1 MRGRVYI
8 RETIMKKTIIASLV
22 GLALS
27 SQLFAAENIDL
38 DEVTVK
44 ANRFERKD
52 SETTYASEIHTA
64 KQIETSGAAT
74 LYDYLA
80 QQSSVT
86 VLPYFGNKASPSL
99 DIRGYGSENG
109 FQNIVITVDGQ
120 RLNNIDLSPQLI
132 GAIPL
137 GNIERIEISKGSGS
151 VVYGDGAMAGAIQ
164 IYTKNKTGAT
174 ISSSLGSFG
183 QKNSYLNAGI
193 SEQYIDLSASLAHD
207 SHDGFSK
214 KDINGDKDKF
224 TNNTQ
229 NVKLKIKPTE
239 NLRFNAEATSARV
252 NTYYIGTL
260 SDAEFKDNPRQ
271 NSGNQY
277 TEQDYD
283 VDQWRLGVEYN
294 ITPKLK
300 ISATHFRE
308 DKRSEFVNFSSESFY
323 DYDSN
328 DIALSYSDDEF
339 SVIGGVQTFDGDRK
353 SASNVTTKNNK
364 AAFIQGEYQ
373 PTWLSDALTVSA
385 GVRNEKVKYR
395 YTPSLGTKL
404 SDSKSLDAWDIG
416 ANYRFSPEL
425 TAFANYNQAFQA
437 PDIDRFFT
445 FFGTFNAFIEPAIAK
460 TFNIGLN
467 HHTNKNRLKMTAF
480 RADLDNE
487 IYFNSVTFTNTN
499 IDASHKYGLELQD
512 HFSFTDDLSAGLIY
526 TYTRAI
532 IDREKDFAGAVN
544 GNDLP
549 GVPKHAVTAN
559 LNYKFLE
566 AGNVNLSHAWRDSTY
581 AFNDFTNSATQRQ
594 GHYESTNLALSY
606 RYKKAQIFAAVNN
619 IFARENSLQV
629 ADDAIYPVDFVRTWR
644 VGFKADF

>member
-1 MRGRVYI
+1 MS
-8 RETIMKKTIIASLV
+8 KKIIASL
-22 GLALS
+22 LAQSVALA
-27 SQLFAAENIDL
+27 FATPSYSAENIDL

-52 SETTYASEIHTA
+52 TETTYASEVHTA
-64 KQIETSGAAT
+64 KQIEASGAAT
-74 LYDYLA
+74 LYDFLA

-120 RLNNIDLSPQLI
+120 RLNNIDLTPQLI

-151 VVYGDGAMAGAIQ
+151 VIYGDGAMAGAIQ
-164 IYTKNKTGAT
+164 IYTKNKTGVT
-174 ISSSLGSFG
+174 VSSSLGNFG
-183 QKNSYLNAGI
+183 QKNSTLNAGI

-214 KDINGDKDKF
+214 KDIFGDKDKF

-229 NVKLKIKPTE
+229 NVKLKIKPTD
-239 NLRFNAEATSARV
+239 NLRFNVEGTSARV
-252 NTYYIGTL
+252 NTYYVGNL
-260 SDAEFKDNPRQ
+260 SDAEFKQNPRQ

-283 VDQWRLGVEYN
+283 IDQWRVGVEYD
-294 ITPKLK
+294 ITSKLK
-300 ISATHFRE
+300 MSATHFRE
-308 DKRSEFVNFSSESFY
+308 DKRSEFVNFFSESFY

-328 DIALSYSDDEF
+328 DVALSYNGDEF
-339 SVIGGVQTFDGDRK
+339 SVIGGVQTFDGDR
-353 SASNVTTKNNK
+353 SAAAGFFSPANKTTKDNK
-364 AAFIQGEYQ
+364 GIFIQTEYQ

-385 GVRNEKVKYR
+385 GARNEKVKYR
-395 YTPSLGTKL
+395 YAPSPGTKL
-404 SDSKSLDAWDIG
+404 SDSESLDAWDIG

-445 FFGTFNAFIEPAIAK
+445 FLGTFNAFIEPAKSK

-467 HHTNKNRLKMTAF
+467 HTSDKNRLKITAF
-480 RADLDNE
+480 RADLKDE

-499 IDASHKYGLELQD
+499 IDVSHKYGLELQD
-512 HFSFTDDLSAGLIY
+512 HFNFTDDLSAGLIY
-526 TYTRAI
+526 AYTRAI

-549 GVPKHAVTAN
+549 GVPKHAITAN
-559 LNYKFLE
+559 LNYKFLD
-566 AGNVNLSHAWRDSTY
+566 AGNINLSHAWRESTY
-581 AFNDFTNSATQRQ
+581 AFNDFSNNATQKQ
-594 GHYESTNLALSY
+594 GHYESTNIAVSY

-619 IFARENSLQV
+619 IFEHENSLQV

-644 VGFKADF
+644 VGFRADF

>member
-1 MRGRVYI
+1 MS
-8 RETIMKKTIIASLV
+8 KKIIASLIT
-22 GLALS
+22 LAFTS
-27 SQLFAAENIDL
+27 PSYSAETIDL

-52 SETTYASEIHTA
+52 TETTYASEVHTA
-64 KQIETSGAAT
+64 KQIEASGAAT
-74 LYDYLA
+74 LYDFLA

-86 VLPYFGNKASPSL
+86 VLPYFGNKASPSI
-99 DIRGYGSENG
+99 DMRGYGSENG
-109 FQNIVITVDGQ
+109 FQNIVIMVDGQ
-120 RLNNIDLSPQLI
+120 RLNNIDLTPQLI

-151 VVYGDGAMAGAIQ
+151 VVHGDGAMAGAIQ
-164 IYTKNKTGAT
+164 IYTKNKTGVT
-174 ISSSLGSFG
+174 VSSSLGNFG

-214 KDINGDKDKF
+214 KDIFGDKDKF

-229 NVKLKIKPTE
+229 NVKLKIKPID

-252 NTYYIGTL
+252 NTYYVGTL
-260 SDAEFKDNPRQ
+260 SEAELKDNPRQ

-283 VDQWRLGVEYN
+283 VDQWRVGMEYD

-308 DKRSEFVNFSSESFY
+308 DKRSEFVNFFSESFY

-328 DIALSYSDDEF
+328 DIALSYIGDEF
-339 SVIGGVQTFDGDRK
+339 SVIGGVQTFDGDR
-353 SASNVTTKNNK
+353 SAAAGFFSPANKTTKDNK
-364 AAFIQGEYQ
+364 GVFIQTEYR
-373 PTWLSDALTVSA
+373 PIWLSDALTVSA

-395 YTPSLGTKL
+395 YSPTPGSKL
-404 SDSKSLDAWDIG
+404 SASENLDAWDIG

-445 FFGTFNAFIEPAIAK
+445 FFGTFNTFIDPAKSK

-467 HHTNKNRLKMTAF
+467 HTNSKNRLKITAF
-480 RADLDNE
+480 HADLKDE
-487 IYFNSVTFTNTN
+487 IFFNALTFTNTN

-532 IDREKDFAGAVN
+532 IDRERDFAGAIN

-549 GVPKHAVTAN
+549 GVPRHAITAN

-566 AGNVNLSHAWRDSTY
+566 AGNINLSHSWRESTY
-581 AFNDFTNSATQRQ
+581 AFNDLSNNAAQKQ
-594 GHYESTNLALSY
+594 GHYESTNIAISY
-606 RYKKAQIFAAVNN
+606 RYKNAQIFAAVNN
-619 IFARENSLQV
+619 IFEHENSLQV
-629 ADDAIYPVDFVRTWR
+629 ADDAIYPVDFARTWR
-644 VGFKADF
+644 VGVRADF

>member
-1 MRGRVYI
+1 MQ
-8 RETIMKKTIIASLV
+8 KTTLTNLI
-22 GLALS
+22 GLALT
-27 SQLFAAENIDL
+27 SQIFMVSPTFAAEQINL

-44 ANRFERKD
+44 ANRFVHKE
-52 SETTYASEIHTA
+52 SETTYAAEIHTA
-64 KQIETSGAAT
+64 KQIEASGAAS
-74 LYDYLA
+74 LYEYLA

-86 VLPYFGNKASPSL
+86 VLPNFGNKASPSI
-99 DIRGYGSENG
+99 DMRGYGSENG
-109 FQNIVITVDGQ
+109 FQNIVLTVDGQ

-151 VVYGDGAMAGAIQ
+151 VVHGDGAMAGAIQ
-164 IYTKNKTGAT
+164 IYTKNKTGVT
-174 ISSSLGSFG
+174 VSSSLGNFG

-193 SEQYIDLSASLAHD
+193 SEQYIDLSTSLAHD

-229 NVKLKIKPTE
+229 NVKLIIKPTE

-252 NTYYIGTL
+252 NTFYIGTL
-260 SDAEFKDNPRQ
+260 TQSEFKNDPRQ

-277 TEQDYD
+277 PEQDYD
-283 VDQWRLGVEYN
+283 VDQWRIGAEYD

-300 ISATHFRE
+300 INATHFRE
-308 DKRSEFVNFSSESFY
+308 DKRSEFVNFFSESFY

-328 DIALSYSDDEF
+328 DIALSYNGDEL
-339 SVIGGVQTFDGDRK
+339 SLIAGWQSFDGERK
-353 SASNVTTKNNK
+353 SSSNNTTKDNQ
-364 AAFIQGEYQ
+364 AVFIQTEYQ
-373 PTWLSDALTVSA
+373 PIWLSNALTVSA

-395 YTPSLGTKL
+395 YAPSLGTKL
-404 SDSKSLDAWDIG
+404 SDSENLNAWDVG
-416 ANYRFSPEL
+416 ANYRFSPDL
-425 TAFANYNQAFQA
+425 TVFANYNQAFQA

-445 FFGTFNAFIEPAIAK
+445 FFGTFNAFIDPAKSK
-460 TFNIGLN
+460 TFNMGLN
-467 HHTNKNRLKMTAF
+467 HSNSKNHLKITAF
-480 RADLDNE
+480 RADLDDE

-499 IDASHKYGLELQD
+499 IDSSHKYGLELQD
-512 HFSFTDDLSAGLIY
+512 HFNFTDDLSAGLIY

-549 GVPKHAVTAN
+549 GVPKHAITAN

-566 AGNVNLSHAWRDSTY
+566 AGNINLSHAWRQSTY
-581 AFNDFTNSATQRQ
+581 AFNDFTNDAVQKQ
-594 GHYESTNLALSY
+594 GHYESTNIAVSY
-606 RYKKAQIFAAVNN
+606 RYKKVQLFAAVNN
-619 IFARENSLQV
+619 IFEHENSLQV

-644 VGFKADF
+644 VGMKADF

>member
-1 MRGRVYI
+1 MS
-8 RETIMKKTIIASLV
+8 KKIIASLI
-22 GLALS
+22 GLAFTIPA
-27 SQLFAAENIDL
+27 FAAENIILEDI
-38 DEVTVK
+38 TVK

-52 SETTYASEIHTA
+52 SETTYASEIHTT
-64 KQIETSGAAT
+64 KQIEASGAAT

-86 VLPYFGNKASPSL
+86 VLPYFGNKASPSI
-99 DIRGYGSENG
+99 DMRGYGSENG
-109 FQNIVITVDGQ
+109 FQNIAITVDGQ

-151 VVYGDGAMAGAIQ
+151 VVYGDGAMAGSIQ
-164 IYTKNKTGAT
+164 IYTKNKTGVT
-174 ISSSLGSFG
+174 VSSSLGNFG
-183 QKNSYLNAGI
+183 QKNSYVNAGI
-193 SEQYIDLSASLAHD
+193 SEQYIDLSASLAYD

-229 NVKLKIKPTE
+229 NVKLKIKPTD
-239 NLRFNAEATSARV
+239 NLRFNVEGTSARV
-252 NTYYIGTL
+252 NTYYVGTL
-260 SDAEFKDNPRQ
+260 SEAEFKQNPRQ

-283 VDQWRLGVEYN
+283 VDQWRVGAEYD

-308 DKRSEFVNFSSESFY
+308 DKRSEFVNFFSESFY

-328 DIALSYSDDEF
+328 DIALSYSGDEF
-339 SVIGGVQTFDGDRK
+339 SLIGGVQTFDGNRK
-353 SASNVTTKNNK
+353 STSNTTTKDNK
-364 AAFIQGEYQ
+364 ALFIQAEYQ
-373 PTWLSDALTVSA
+373 PAWLSDALTVSA
-385 GVRNEKVKYR
+385 GARNEKVNYR
-395 YTPSLGTKL
+395 YAPAPGTKL
-404 SDSKSLDAWDIG
+404 SDSENLNAWDIG
-416 ANYRFSPEL
+416 VNYRFSSEL

-460 TFNIGLN
+460 TLNIGLN
-467 HHTNKNRLKMTAF
+467 HTSNKNRLKITAF
-480 RADLDNE
+480 HADLKDE
-487 IYFNSVTFTNTN
+487 IYFNSLTSTNTN

-512 HFSFTDDLSAGLIY
+512 HFSFTDKLSAGLIY

-532 IDREKDFAGAVN
+532 IDREKDFAGAIN

-566 AGNVNLSHAWRDSTY
+566 AGNINLSHAWRDSTY
-581 AFNDFTNSATQRQ
+581 AFNDFTNNAAQKQ
-594 GHYESTNLALSY
+594 GHYESTNLAVSY
-606 RYKKAQIFAAVNN
+606 RYQKIQLFAAVNN
-619 IFARENSLQV
+619 IFEHENSLQV

-644 VGFKADF
+644 VGMKADF

>member
-1 MRGRVYI
+1 MS
-8 RETIMKKTIIASLV
+8 KKIIASLI
-22 GLALS
+22 GLAFTIPA
-27 SQLFAAENIDL
+27 FAAENIILEDI
-38 DEVTVK
+38 TVK

-52 SETTYASEIHTA
+52 SETTYASEIHTT
-64 KQIETSGAAT
+64 KQIEASGAAT

-86 VLPYFGNKASPSL
+86 VLPYFGNKASPSI
-99 DIRGYGSENG
+99 DMRGYGSENG
-109 FQNIVITVDGQ
+109 FQNIAITVDGQ

-151 VVYGDGAMAGAIQ
+151 VVYGDGAMAGSIQ
-164 IYTKNKTGAT
+164 IYTKNKTGVT
-174 ISSSLGSFG
+174 VSSSLGNFG
-183 QKNSYLNAGI
+183 QKNSYVNAGI
-193 SEQYIDLSASLAHD
+193 SEQYIDLSASLAYD

-229 NVKLKIKPTE
+229 NVKLKIKPTD
-239 NLRFNAEATSARV
+239 NLRFNVEGTSARV
-252 NTYYIGTL
+252 NTYYVGTL
-260 SDAEFKDNPRQ
+260 SEAEFKQNPRQ

-283 VDQWRLGVEYN
+283 VDQWRVGAEYD

-308 DKRSEFVNFSSESFY
+308 DKRSEFVNFFSESFY

-328 DIALSYSDDEF
+328 DIALSYSGDEF
-339 SVIGGVQTFDGDRK
+339 SLIGGVQTFDGNRK
-353 SASNVTTKNNK
+353 STSNITTKDNK
-364 AAFIQGEYQ
+364 ALFIQAEYQ
-373 PTWLSDALTVSA
+373 PAWLSDALTVSA
-385 GVRNEKVKYR
+385 GARNEKVNYR
-395 YTPSLGTKL
+395 YAPAPGTKL
-404 SDSKSLDAWDIG
+404 SDSENLNAWDIG
-416 ANYRFSPEL
+416 VNYRFSSEL

-460 TFNIGLN
+460 TLNIGLN
-467 HHTNKNRLKMTAF
+467 HTSNKNRLKITAF
-480 RADLDNE
+480 HADLKDE
-487 IYFNSVTFTNTN
+487 IYFNSLTSTNTN

-512 HFSFTDDLSAGLIY
+512 HFSFTDKLSAGLIY

-532 IDREKDFAGAVN
+532 IDREKDFAGAIN

-566 AGNVNLSHAWRDSTY
+566 AGNINLSHAWRDSTY
-581 AFNDFTNSATQRQ
+581 AFNDFTNNAAQKQ
-594 GHYESTNLALSY
+594 GHYESTNLAVSY
-606 RYKKAQIFAAVNN
+606 RYQKIQLFAAVNN
-619 IFARENSLQV
+619 IFEHENSLQV

-644 VGFKADF
+644 VGMKADF

>member
-1 MRGRVYI
+1 MS
-8 RETIMKKTIIASLV
+8 TKIIASPVLFTA
-22 GLALS
+22 ALTFITPS
-27 SQLFAAENIDL
+27 YSAETIDL

-44 ANRFERKD
+44 ANRFEHKD
-52 SETTYASEIHTA
+52 SETTYASEVHTA
-64 KQIETSGAAT
+64 KQIEASGAAT
-74 LYDYLA
+74 LYDFLA

-86 VLPYFGNKASPSL
+86 VLPYFGNKASPSI
-99 DIRGYGSENG
+99 DMRGYGSENG
-109 FQNIVITVDGQ
+109 FQNIAIMVDGQ
-120 RLNNIDLSPQLI
+120 RLNNIDLTPQLI

-151 VVYGDGAMAGAIQ
+151 VVHGDGAMAGTIQ
-164 IYTKNKTGAT
+164 IYTKNKTGVT
-174 ISSSLGSFG
+174 VSSSLGNFG

-214 KDINGDKDKF
+214 KDIFGDKDKF
-224 TNNTQ
+224 SNNTQ
-229 NVKLKIKPTE
+229 NVKLKIKPTD
-239 NLRFNAEATSARV
+239 NLRFNVEGTSARV
-252 NTYYIGTL
+252 NTYYVGTL
-260 SDAEFKDNPRQ
+260 SEAEFKDNPRQ

-283 VDQWRLGVEYN
+283 VDQWRVGMEYD

-308 DKRSEFVNFSSESFY
+308 DKRSEFVNFFSESFY

-328 DIALSYSDDEF
+328 DIALSYHGEEF
-339 SVIGGVQTFDGDRK
+339 SVIGGVQTFDGDR
-353 SASNVTTKNNK
+353 SAAAGFFSPANKTTKDNK
-364 AAFIQGEYQ
+364 GVFIQTEYQ
-373 PTWLSDALTVSA
+373 PAWLSGALTVSA

-395 YTPSLGTKL
+395 YAPTPGTKL
-404 SDSKSLDAWDIG
+404 SDSENLDAWDIG

-445 FFGTFNAFIEPAIAK
+445 FFGTFNAFIDPAKSK

-467 HHTNKNRLKMTAF
+467 HTNSKNRLKITAF
-480 RADLDNE
+480 HADLKDE
-487 IYFNSVTFTNTN
+487 IYFNPVTFINTN
-499 IDASHKYGLELQD
+499 IDSSHKYGLELQD

-532 IDREKDFAGAVN
+532 VDKEVVLGFEVKN
-544 GNDLP
+544 KDLP
-549 GVPKHAVTAN
+549 GVPKHAITAN
-559 LNYKFLE
+559 LNYKFLG
-566 AGNVNLSHAWRDSTY
+566 AGNINLSHAWRESTY
-581 AFNDFTNSATQRQ
+581 AFNDFTNNATQKQ
-594 GHYESTNLALSY
+594 GHYESTNIAISY

-619 IFARENSLQV
+619 IFEHENSLQV

-644 VGFKADF
+644 VGVRADF

>member
-1 MRGRVYI
+1 MN
-8 RETIMKKTIIASLV
+8 KKLIASLI
-22 GLALS
+22 GLAITTPI
-27 SQLFAAENIDL
+27 FAAEQINL

-44 ANRFERKD
+44 ANRFEHKE
-52 SETTYASEIHTA
+52 SETTYASEIHTS
-64 KQIETSGAAT
+64 KQIEASGAAT
-74 LYDYLA
+74 LYDYFA
-80 QQSSVT
+80 QQTSIT
-86 VLPYFGNKASPSL
+86 VLPNFGNKASPSI
-99 DIRGYGSENG
+99 DMRGYGSENG
-109 FQNIVITVDGQ
+109 FQNIAISVDGQ

-151 VVYGDGAMAGAIQ
+151 VVYGDGAMAGSIQ
-164 IYTKNKTGAT
+164 IYTKNKTGVT
-174 ISSSLGSFG
+174 VSSSLGSFG
-183 QKNSYLNAGI
+183 QKNSYVNAGI

-214 KDINGDKDKF
+214 KDIAGDKDKF

-229 NVKLKIKPTE
+229 NVKLKIKPIE

-252 NTYYIGTL
+252 NTYYVGTL

-277 TEQDYD
+277 TQQDYD
-283 VDQWRLGVEYN
+283 VDQWRVGVEYD

-300 ISATHFRE
+300 MTATHFRE
-308 DKRSEFVNFSSESFY
+308 DKRSEFVNFLSESFY

-328 DIALSYSDDEF
+328 DIALSYSGDEF
-339 SVIGGVQTFDGDRK
+339 NVIGGVQTFDGDR
-353 SASNVTTKNNK
+353 SAAAGFFSPANKTTKDNK
-364 AAFIQGEYQ
+364 AIFIQAEYQ
-373 PTWLSDALTVSA
+373 PAWLSDAFTVSA
-385 GVRNEKVKYR
+385 GARNEKVKYR
-395 YTPSLGTKL
+395 YAPTPGDKL
-404 SDSKSLDAWDIG
+404 SDSESLDAWDIG
-416 ANYRFSPEL
+416 ANYRLSPEM
-425 TAFANYNQAFQA
+425 TVFANYNQAFQA

-445 FFGTFNAFIEPAIAK
+445 FFGTFNAFINPAKSK

-467 HHTNKNRLKMTAF
+467 HTNSKNRLKITAF

-499 IDASHKYGLELQD
+499 IDSSHKYGLELQD

-532 IDREKDFAGAVN
+532 IDREKDFAGAIN

-566 AGNVNLSHAWRDSTY
+566 AGNINLSHAWRDSTY
-581 AFNDFTNSATQRQ
+581 AFNDFTNNASQKQ
-594 GHYESTNLALSY
+594 GHYESTNLAVSY
-606 RYKKAQIFAAVNN
+606 RYKNLQAFAAVNN
-619 IFARENSLQV
+619 IFEHENTLQV

-644 VGFKADF
+644 VGVRADF

>member
-1 MRGRVYI
+1 
-8 RETIMKKTIIASLV
+8 MKKTILASLI
-22 GLALS
+22 GLAFAS
-27 SQLFAAENIDL
+27 SLFAAEQINL

-44 ANRFERKD
+44 ANRFEHKD
-52 SETTYASEIHTA
+52 TETTYASEIHTS
-64 KQIETSGAAT
+64 KQIEESGAAT

-80 QQSSVT
+80 QQTSIT
-86 VLPYFGNKASPSL
+86 VLPNFGNKASPSI
-99 DIRGYGSENG
+99 DMRGYGSENG
-109 FQNIVITVDGQ
+109 FQNIAITVDGQ

-151 VVYGDGAMAGAIQ
+151 VVYGDGAMAGSIQ
-164 IYTKNKTGAT
+164 IYTKNKTGVT
-174 ISSSLGSFG
+174 VSSSLGSFG
-183 QKNSYLNAGI
+183 QKNSYVNAGI

-239 NLRFNAEATSARV
+239 NLRFNVEATSARV

-260 SDAEFKDNPRQ
+260 TEAEFKDNPRQ

-277 TEQDYD
+277 TQQDYD
-283 VDQWRLGVEYN
+283 VDQWRVGIEYD
-294 ITPKLK
+294 ITPKFKLK
-300 ISATHFRE
+300 ATHFRE
-308 DKRSEFVNFSSESFY
+308 DKRSEFVNFFSESFY

-328 DIALSYSDDEF
+328 DIALSYSGDEF
-339 SVIGGVQTFDGDRK
+339 SIIGGVQTFDGDR
-353 SASNVTTKNNK
+353 SAASGFFSPANKTSKDNK
-364 AAFIQGEYQ
+364 AVFIQTEYQ
-373 PTWLSDALTVSA
+373 PTWLSDDLTVSA
-385 GVRNEKVKYR
+385 GARNEKVKYS
-395 YTPSLGTKL
+395 YAPSPGTRL
-404 SDSKSLDAWDIG
+404 SDSENLNAWDIG
-416 ANYRFSPEL
+416 VNYRFSSEL

-460 TFNIGLN
+460 TLNIGLN
-467 HHTNKNRLKMTAF
+467 HTSNNNRLKITAF
-480 RADLDNE
+480 RADLKDE
-487 IYFNSVTFTNTN
+487 IYFNSLTFTNTN
-499 IDASHKYGLELQD
+499 IDSSHKYGIELQD
-512 HFSFTDDLSAGLIY
+512 HFSFTDKLSAGLIY

-544 GNDLP
+544 GNNLP
-549 GVPKHAVTAN
+549 GVPKHAITAN
-559 LNYKFLE
+559 LNYKFLD
-566 AGNVNLSHAWRDSTY
+566 AGNINLSHAWRDSTY
-581 AFNDFTNSATQRQ
+581 AFNDFTNNATQKQ
-594 GHYESTNLALSY
+594 GHYESTNLAVSY

-619 IFARENSLQV
+619 IFEHENSLQV

-644 VGFKADF
+644 VGVRADF

>member
-1 MRGRVYI
+1 MS
-8 RETIMKKTIIASLV
+8 KKIVASLIV
-22 GLALS
+22 LA
-27 SQLFAAENIDL
+27 FASPSYSAENIEL
-38 DEVTVK
+38 DDITVK
-44 ANRFERKD
+44 ANRFEHKEA
-52 SETTYASEIHTA
+52 ETTYASEVHTA
-64 KQIETSGAAT
+64 KQIEASGAAT

-86 VLPYFGNKASPSL
+86 VLPNFGNKASPSI
-99 DIRGYGSENG
+99 DMRGYGSENG
-109 FQNIVITVDGQ
+109 FQNIAIMVDGQ

-151 VVYGDGAMAGAIQ
+151 VIHGDGAMAGVIQ
-164 IYTKNKTGAT
+164 IYTKNKTGVT
-174 ISSSLGSFG
+174 VSSSLGNFG

-214 KDINGDKDKF
+214 KDIFGDKDKF

-239 NLRFNAEATSARV
+239 NLRFNAQATSARV
-252 NTYYIGTL
+252 NTFYVGTL
-260 SDAEFKDNPRQ
+260 SEAEFKDNPRQ

-283 VDQWRLGVEYN
+283 VDQWQVGFEYD

-300 ISATHFRE
+300 VSATHFRE
-308 DKRSEFVNFSSESFY
+308 DKRSEFVNFFSESFY

-328 DIALSYSDDEF
+328 DIALSYNGDEF

-353 SASNVTTKNNK
+353 STSNLTTKDNK
-364 AAFIQGEYQ
+364 GVFVQTEYR

-395 YTPSLGTKL
+395 YSPTPGSKL
-404 SDSKSLDAWDIG
+404 SASESLDAWDIG

-437 PDIDRFFT
+437 PDVDRFFT
-445 FFGTFNAFIEPAIAK
+445 FFGTFNAFIDPAKSK

-467 HHTNKNRLKMTAF
+467 HTNDKNRLKITAF
-480 RADLDNE
+480 HANLKDE
-487 IYFNSVTFTNTN
+487 IYFNSLTFTNTN
-499 IDASHKYGLELQD
+499 IDDSHKYGLELQD
-512 HFSFTDDLSAGLIY
+512 HFSFTDDLSTGLIY

-532 IDREKDFAGAVN
+532 IDREKDLAGAAN
-544 GNDLP
+544 GKDLP
-549 GVPKHAVTAN
+549 GVPKHAIAAN

-566 AGNVNLSHAWRDSTY
+566 AGNINLSHAWRDSTY
-581 AFNDFTNSATQRQ
+581 AFNDFTNNATQKQ
-594 GHYESTNLALSY
+594 GHYESTNLAVSY
-606 RYKKAQIFAAVNN
+606 RYKKVQLFAAVNN
-619 IFARENSLQV
+619 IFEHENSLQV

-644 VGFKADF
+644 VGMKADF

>member
-8 RETIMKKTIIASLV
+8 RENIMNKTIIAGAISL
-22 GLALS
+22 LFT
-27 SQLFAAENIDL
+27 QTTFAAENIDL
-38 DEVTVK
+38 DEITVK

-52 SETTYASEIHTA
+52 TETTYASEIHTA
-64 KQIETSGAAT
+64 KQIEASAAAT

-86 VLPYFGNKASPSL
+86 VLPFFGNKASPSF
-99 DIRGYGSENG
+99 DMRGYGSENG
-109 FQNIVITVDGQ
+109 FQNIAITVDGQ
-120 RLNNIDLSPQLI
+120 RLNNIDLTPQLI

-137 GNIERIEISKGSGS
+137 SNIERIEISKGSGS

-164 IYTKNKTGAT
+164 IYTKNKTGVSV
-174 ISSSLGSFG
+174 SSSLGNFG

-214 KDINGDKDKF
+214 KDIFGDKDKF

-229 NVKLKIKPTE
+229 NVKLKIKPTD

-252 NTYYIGTL
+252 NTYYVGTL
-260 SDAEFKDNPRQ
+260 SEAEFKDNPRQ

-283 VDQWRLGVEYN
+283 VDQWRVGVEYD

-300 ISATHFRE
+300 LSATHFRE
-308 DKRSEFVNFSSESFY
+308 DKRSEFVNFFSESFY

-328 DIALSYSDDEF
+328 DIALSYNGDEF
-339 SVIGGVQTFDGDRK
+339 SVIGSLQTFDGDRK
-353 SASNVTTKNNK
+353 STSNVTTKDNK
-364 AAFIQGEYQ
+364 GVFVQTEYR
-373 PTWLSDALTVSA
+373 PTWLSDTLTVSA
-385 GVRNEKVKYR
+385 GARNEKVKYR
-395 YTPSLGTKL
+395 YAPSPGTKL
-404 SDSKSLDAWDIG
+404 SDTESLDAWDIG

-445 FFGTFNAFIEPAIAK
+445 FFGTFNAFIEPAKSK

-467 HHTNKNRLKMTAF
+467 HTNSKNRLKITAF
-480 RADLDNE
+480 HADLKDE
-487 IYFNSVTFTNTN
+487 IYFNPATFINTN
-499 IDASHKYGLELQD
+499 IDSSHKYGLELQD
-512 HFSFTDDLSAGLIY
+512 HFNFTEDLSAGLIY

-532 IDREKDFAGAVN
+532 VDKEVEPGFTVKN
-544 GNDLP
+544 KDLP
-549 GVPKHAVTAN
+549 GVPKHAITAN

-566 AGNVNLSHAWRDSTY
+566 AGNINLSHAWRQSAY
-581 AFNDFTNSATQRQ
+581 ASNDFTNNATQKQ
-594 GHYESTNLALSY
+594 GHYESTNIAVSY
-606 RYKKAQIFAAVNN
+606 RYKNAQIFAAVNN
-619 IFARENSLQV
+619 IFEHENSLQV

-644 VGFKADF
+644 IGFKADF

>member
-1 MRGRVYI
+1 
-8 RETIMKKTIIASLV
+8 MKKSTIAGLISLASTLPI
-22 GLALS
+22 
-27 SQLFAAENIDL
+27 FAAENINL
-38 DEVTVK
+38 DEVTIK
-44 ANRFERKD
+44 SNRFEHKD
-52 SETTYASEIHTA
+52 TETTYASEIHTA
-64 KQIETSGAAT
+64 KQIEASGAAT

-80 QQSSVT
+80 QQSSIT
-86 VLPYFGNKASPSL
+86 VLPYFGNKASPSV
-99 DIRGYGSENG
+99 DMRGYGSENG

-151 VVYGDGAMAGAIQ
+151 VIHGDGAMAGAIQ
-164 IYTKNKTGAT
+164 IYTKNKTGVT
-174 ISSSLGSFG
+174 VSSSLGNFG

-214 KDINGDKDKF
+214 KDIFGDKDKS
-224 TNNTQ
+224 TNTTQ
-229 NVKLKIKPTE
+229 NVKLKIKPSE

-252 NTYYIGTL
+252 NTFYIGTL
-260 SDAEFKDNPRQ
+260 NQAEFKNNPRQ

-283 VDQWRLGVEYN
+283 TDQWRIGVEYD
-294 ITPKLK
+294 ITPRLK

-308 DKRSEFVNFSSESFY
+308 DKRSEFVNFLSESFY

-328 DIALSYSDDEF
+328 DIALSYNADEF
-339 SVIGGVQTFDGDRK
+339 SMIGGVQTFDGDR
-353 SASNVTTKNNK
+353 SAAAGFFSPANKTTKNNK
-364 AAFIQGEYQ
+364 AVFIQTEYR
-373 PTWLSDALTVSA
+373 PTWLSEALTLSA
-385 GVRNEKVKYR
+385 GARNEKVKYR
-395 YTPSLGTKL
+395 YAPTPGIKL
-404 SDSKSLDAWDIG
+404 SDTENLNAWDIG
-416 ANYRFSPEL
+416 ANYRFTNTL

-445 FFGTFNAFIEPAIAK
+445 FFGTFNTFIDPAKSK

-467 HHTNKNRLKMTAF
+467 HTNDRNRLKITAF
-480 RADLDNE
+480 HADLKDE
-487 IYFNSVTFTNTN
+487 IYFNSLTFTNTN

-532 IDREKDFAGAVN
+532 VDREKDLAGAAN
-544 GNDLP
+544 GKDLP
-549 GVPKHAVTAN
+549 GVPKHAITAN
-559 LNYKFLE
+559 LNYKFLD
-566 AGNVNLSHAWRDSTY
+566 AGNINLSHAWRKSTY
-581 AFNDFTNSATQRQ
+581 AFNDFTNNATQKQ
-594 GHYESTNLALSY
+594 SHYESTNIAVSY
-606 RYKKAQIFAAVNN
+606 RYKKVQLFAAVNN
-619 IFARENSLQV
+619 IFEHENSLQV

>member
-1 MRGRVYI
+1 
-8 RETIMKKTIIASLV
+8 MKKTTIVSLI
-22 GLALS
+22 GLAFAS
-27 SQLFAAENIDL
+27 PSFAAENIDL

-44 ANRFERKD
+44 ANRFEHKE

-64 KQIETSGAAT
+64 KQIEASGAAS

-86 VLPYFGNKASPSL
+86 VLPNFGNKASPSI
-99 DIRGYGSENG
+99 DMRGYGSENG

-151 VVYGDGAMAGAIQ
+151 VIYGDGAMAGTIQ
-164 IYTKNKTGAT
+164 IYTKNKTGVTVSTSAGNFGAL
-174 ISSSLGSFG
+174 SS
-183 QKNSYLNAGI
+183 YINAGI
-193 SEQYIDLSASLAHD
+193 SEQYFDLSASLAHD
-207 SHDGFSK
+207 SHNGFSK
-214 KDINGDKDKF
+214 QDINGDKDEF

-229 NVKLKIKPTE
+229 NIKLKIKPTE
-239 NLRFNAEATSARV
+239 NLHFNAEATSARV
-252 NTYYIGTL
+252 NTFYVGTL
-260 SDAEFKDNPRQ
+260 TQSEFKNNPRQ

-283 VDQWRLGVEYN
+283 VDQWRVGVEYD

-308 DKRSEFVNFSSESFY
+308 DKRSEFVNFFSESFY

-328 DIALSYSDDEF
+328 DIALSYIGDEV

-353 SASNVTTKNNK
+353 SSSNKTTKDNH
-364 AAFIQGEYQ
+364 AIFIQTEYQ
-373 PTWLSDALTVSA
+373 PTWLSDALTFSA

-404 SDSKSLDAWDIG
+404 SDSENLDAWDIG
-416 ANYRFSPEL
+416 ANYRFSPDL
-425 TAFANYNQAFQA
+425 TVFANYNQAFQA

-445 FFGTFNAFIEPAIAK
+445 FFGTFNAFIDPAKSK

-467 HHTNKNRLKMTAF
+467 HTNSKNRLKVTAF
-480 RADLDNE
+480 QADLDDE

-512 HFSFTDDLSAGLIY
+512 QYSFTDDLSAGLIY

-549 GVPKHAVTAN
+549 GVPKHAITAN
-559 LNYKFLE
+559 LNYKFLDS
-566 AGNVNLSHAWRDSTY
+566 GNINLSHAWRDSTY
-581 AFNDFTNSATQRQ
+581 AFNDFTNNATQKQ
-594 GHYESTNLALSY
+594 GHYESTNIAISY
-606 RYKKAQIFAAVNN
+606 RYKKVQLFAAVNN
-619 IFARENSLQV
+619 IFEHENSLQV

-644 VGFKADF
+644 VGMKADF

>member
-1 MRGRVYI
+1 MS
-8 RETIMKKTIIASLV
+8 KKIIASL
-22 GLALS
+22 LAQSVVLA
-27 SQLFAAENIDL
+27 FAAPSYSAENIDL
-38 DEVTVK
+38 EEVTVK

-64 KQIETSGAAT
+64 KQIEASGAAT

-86 VLPYFGNKASPSL
+86 VLPNFGNKASPSI
-99 DIRGYGSENG
+99 DMRGYGSENG
-109 FQNIVITVDGQ
+109 FQNIAITVDGQ

-151 VVYGDGAMAGAIQ
+151 VVYGDGAMAGSIQ
-164 IYTKNKTGAT
+164 IYTKNKTGVT
-174 ISSSLGSFG
+174 VSSSLGNFG
-183 QKNSYLNAGI
+183 QKNAYVNAGI

-214 KDINGDKDKF
+214 KDVNGDKDKF

-229 NVKLKIKPTE
+229 NVKLKIKPTD
-239 NLRFNAEATSARV
+239 NLRFNVEGTSARV
-252 NTYYIGTL
+252 NTYYVGTL
-260 SDAEFKDNPRQ
+260 TEAEFKQNPRQ

-277 TEQDYD
+277 TQQDYD
-283 VDQWRLGVEYN
+283 VEQWRVGAEYD

-308 DKRSEFVNFSSESFY
+308 DKRSEFVNFFSESFY

-328 DIALSYSDDEF
+328 DIALSYSGEEL

-353 SASNVTTKNNK
+353 STNNTTTKDNK
-364 AAFIQGEYQ
+364 AVFIQTEYQ

-385 GVRNEKVKYR
+385 GARNEKVKYR
-395 YTPSLGTKL
+395 YSPTPGAKL
-404 SDSKSLDAWDIG
+404 SDSENLNAWDIG
-416 ANYRFSPEL
+416 VNYRFNPEL

-460 TFNIGLN
+460 TLNIGIN
-467 HHTNKNRLKMTAF
+467 HTSKKNRLKITAF
-480 RADLDNE
+480 RADLKDE
-487 IYFNSVTFTNTN
+487 IYFNSLTFTNTN

-512 HFSFTDDLSAGLIY
+512 HFSFTDKLSAGLIY

-544 GNDLP
+544 GNNLP
-549 GVPKHAVTAN
+549 GVPKHAITAN

-566 AGNVNLSHAWRDSTY
+566 AGNINLSHAWRDATY
-581 AFNDFTNSATQRQ
+581 AFNDFTNNATQKQ
-594 GHYESTNLALSY
+594 GHYESTNIAVSY

-619 IFARENSLQV
+619 IFEHENSLQV

-644 VGFKADF
+644 VGLRADF

>member
-1 MRGRVYI
+1 MS
-8 RETIMKKTIIASLV
+8 KKIIASLIA
-22 GLALS
+22 LAFTTPGYS
-27 SQLFAAENIDL
+27 AETIDL

-44 ANRFERKD
+44 ANRFERSD
-52 SETTYASEIHTA
+52 TETTYASEVHTA
-64 KQIETSGAAT
+64 TQIEASGAAT
-74 LYDYLA
+74 LYDFLA

-86 VLPYFGNKASPSL
+86 VLPFFGNKASPSI
-99 DIRGYGSENG
+99 DMRGYGSENG
-109 FQNIVITVDGQ
+109 FQNIAVMVDGQ
-120 RLNNIDLSPQLI
+120 RLNNIDITPQLI

-151 VVYGDGAMAGAIQ
+151 VVHGDGAMAGTIQ
-164 IYTKNKTGAT
+164 IYTKNKTGVT
-174 ISSSLGSFG
+174 VSSSLGNFG

-214 KDINGDKDKF
+214 KDVMGDKDKF

-229 NVKLKIKPTE
+229 NVKLKIKPTD
-239 NLRFNAEATSARV
+239 NLRFNVEGTSARV

-260 SDAEFKDNPRQ
+260 SEAEFKDNPRQ

-283 VDQWRLGVEYN
+283 VDQWRVGMEYD
-294 ITPKLK
+294 ITSKLK
-300 ISATHFRE
+300 LSATHFRE
-308 DKRSEFVNFSSESFY
+308 DKRSEFVNFFSESFY

-328 DIALSYSDDEF
+328 DIALSYNGDEF
-339 SVIGGVQTFDGDRK
+339 SVIGGLQTFDGDRK
-353 SASNVTTKNNK
+353 STSNMTTKDNK
-364 AAFIQGEYQ
+364 GVFIQTEYQ
-373 PTWLSDALTVSA
+373 PAWLSDALTVSA
-385 GVRNEKVKYR
+385 GARTEKVKYR
-395 YTPSLGTKL
+395 YTPSVGAKL
-404 SDSKSLDAWDIG
+404 SDSENLDAWDIG
-416 ANYRFSPEL
+416 ANYRFNPEL
-425 TAFANYNQAFQA
+425 TVFANYNQAFQA

-445 FFGTFNAFIEPAIAK
+445 FFGTFNAFIEPAKSK

-467 HHTNKNRLKMTAF
+467 HTNSKNRLKITAF
-480 RADLDNE
+480 HADLKDE
-487 IYFNSVTFTNTN
+487 IYFNSFTFINTN

-512 HFSFTDDLSAGLIY
+512 HFSFTDELSAGLIY

-549 GVPKHAVTAN
+549 GVPKHAITAN

-566 AGNVNLSHAWRDSTY
+566 AGNINLSHAWRKSAY
-581 AFNDFTNSATQRQ
+581 AFNDFANNASQKQ
-594 GHYESTNLALSY
+594 GHYESTNIAISY
-606 RYKKAQIFAAVNN
+606 RYQKAQIFAAVNN
-619 IFARENSLQV
+619 IFEHENSLQV

-644 VGFKADF
+644 VGIRADF